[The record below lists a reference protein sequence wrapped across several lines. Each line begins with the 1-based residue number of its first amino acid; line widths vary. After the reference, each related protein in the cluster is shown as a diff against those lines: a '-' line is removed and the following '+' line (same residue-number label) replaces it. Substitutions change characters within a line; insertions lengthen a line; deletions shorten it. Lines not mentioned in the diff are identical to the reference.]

1 MSFFKMKGTHK
12 FSVFRGQVQNKLI
25 ETGAI
30 TIEFSFSLI
39 CFDISFYSEKQK
51 HKSFEKKKSNVPC
64 GAKKRGIYISAR
76 CKPTV
81 RGLTSFPALRATLF
95 PGFSLQLVPVRS
107 E

>member
-30 TIEFSFSLI
+30 TIEFSFSLV

-51 HKSFEKKKSNVPC
+51 HKSFEKKNQTFLVAPKNV
-64 GAKKRGIYISAR
+64 AFISVHADI
-76 CKPTV
+76 
-81 RGLTSFPALRATLF
+81 S
-95 PGFSLQLVPVRS
+95 
-107 E
+107 